1 MSDIK
6 TVEEILKE
14 ESPGDSWIWESIIR
28 AKTINII
35 SGDESSGKSTLMI
48 NLCKAISD
56 GEDFLGLKTTKQR
69 ILYVSSEMS
78 KVDVSR
84 TFAAIELNNKENVS
98 VMELHDELLTFLKY
112 DVNNADL
119 IIIDLFIQ
127 ILINEGKDPN
137 VYKDVNELY
146 SNMRS
151 DSALKNK
158 TIILV
163 HHLNKLGE
171 INGSV
176 SIGGASDTR
185 MILSMPEKRQ
195 SPERILSIYGKSVEQ
210 KDIAISFDFSS
221 RTMSLSESGNDKPI
235 DYELAYIIEQVV
247 ARGEVSGSCQEV
259 SAILKLSRFGRN
271 PNSLKRYLNANIETL
286 NQNDIEFASERS
298 SKERIIKLIHAK
310 K

>member
-28 AKTINII
+28 TKTINII

-56 GEDFLGLKTTKQR
+56 GEDFLGFKTAKQR
-69 ILYVSSEMS
+69 VLYVSSEMS
-78 KVDVSR
+78 KIDISR
-84 TFAAIELNNKENVS
+84 SFEAIGLSNRDNVR
-98 VMELHDELLTFLKY
+98 VMELHDEPLSFLKY
-112 DVNNADL
+112 DVGNTDL

-146 SNMRS
+146 SNMRN
-151 DSALKNK
+151 DSALKDK

-185 MILSMPEKRQ
+185 MILSMPEKRK
-195 SPERILSIYGKSVEQ
+195 SPERVLSIYGKGVEQ
-210 KDIAISFDFSS
+210 KEIPINFDFSS
-221 RTMSLSESGNDKPI
+221 RTMSLSETINDIPI

-271 PNSLKRYLNANIETL
+271 PISLKKYLNANVEAL
-286 NQNDIEFASERS
+286 NQNDIELSSERS
-298 SKERIIKLIHAK
+298 SKERIIRLIHAK

>member
-14 ESPGDSWIWESIIR
+14 ESSDDLWIWESIIR
-28 AKTINII
+28 ARTINII
-35 SGDESSGKSTLMI
+35 SGDESSGKSTLVI

-78 KVDVSR
+78 KTDVSR
-84 TFAAIELNNKENVS
+84 TFAAIGLNNKENVS
-98 VMELHDELLTFLKY
+98 VMELHDEPLAFLKY
-112 DVNNADL
+112 DVINADL

-151 DSALKNK
+151 DSALKDK

-221 RTMSLSESGNDKPI
+221 RTMSLSESGSDKPI
-235 DYELAYIIEQVV
+235 DYELAYIIEQAV

-271 PNSLKRYLNANIETL
+271 PNSLKKYLNANIETL
-286 NQNDIEFASERS
+286 NQNGIELASERS
-298 SKERIIKLIHAK
+298 SKERIIRLIHTK